1 MPEEMLLDTIHDL
14 FARKGTSLY
23 GGEAVT
29 QTEHALQ
36 AAMLAESSGAPP
48 ASIAAA
54 LLHDVGHLL
63 HDLPDNV
70 AELGSDDVH
79 EQLGYAWLC
88 DHFPPEVS
96 EPVRNHVDAKRYLCS
111 VDRQYFG
118 TLSPASVQ
126 SLALQGGP
134 MTPEECK
141 AFEAGLFFEQ
151 SIELRNWDD
160 QAKIPNLPTPRLKHF
175 LGYVGEVCHSASK
188 VEARL

>member
-1 MPEEMLLDTIHDL
+1 MAEESLLESIHDL
-14 FARKGTSLY
+14 FARKGASLY

-36 AAMLAESSGAPP
+36 AATLAECSGAAP

-70 AELGSDDVH
+70 AALGTDDIH
-79 EQLGYAWLC
+79 EQLGYHWLC

-96 EPVRNHVDAKRYLCS
+96 EPVRNHVDAKRYLCA
-111 VDRQYFG
+111 VDREYFD

-126 SLALQGGP
+126 SLSLQGGP
-134 MTPEECK
+134 MTAEECK
-141 AFEAGLFFEQ
+141 IFEAGPFFEQ
-151 SIELRNWDD
+151 SVELRRWDD
-160 QAKIPNLPTPRLKHF
+160 QAKIPNLKTPRLEHF
-175 LGYVGEVCHSASK
+175 LRYVGEVCVNGSR